1 MVEVLTRQT
10 ALVSVI
16 AILLTALVCPA
27 SAQVQPV
34 QDTQDTVDDAQDATQ
49 DTVDDAQD
57 ATQDTVDDA
66 QDATQDAVDDAQDA
80 TQDTVDDAQD
90 ATQDTVDDAQDATQ
104 DTVDDAQGT
113 ADRAA
118 ERAKRTK
125 ADQKKV
131 GDPQNPP
138 KTDVDDL
145 SELVAEGESIG
156 GTFQAR
162 DEAGPS
168 QTSPLDRVGEMLGL
182 PITGMELL
190 AMAAI
195 GVTLAIV
202 GVALWR
208 LGRRRRR
215 LWARTSRREIKR
227 T

>member
-1 MVEVLTRQT
+1 MAEVVTRQI
-10 ALVSVI
+10 ALVSAI
-16 AILLTALVCPA
+16 ALLLTALVCPA
-27 SAQVQPV
+27 SAQVQGV
-34 QDTQDTVDDAQDATQ
+34 QDTQDTVDDVQDATQ

-57 ATQDTVDDA
+57 ATQDTVDD
-66 QDATQDAVDDAQDA
+66 VQDA

-104 DTVDDAQGT
+104 DTVDDVQGT
-113 ADRAA
+113 AGQAA

-131 GDPQNPP
+131 GDLQDPP
-138 KTDVDDL
+138 KNDVDDL
-145 SELVAEGESIG
+145 SELIAEGESIG
-156 GTFQAR
+156 GTFQAK
-162 DEAGPS
+162 DEAEPS

-190 AMAAI
+190 AMVAI

-208 LGRRRRR
+208 LGRRRPSAKTR
-215 LWARTSRREIKR
+215 RREIKR